1 MKNGNSIMR
10 ITNRSLEEGAP
21 PPSDDMDWEALRA
34 LSDDEVER
42 RALEDPDAQPM
53 TSAELSRM
61 RRLPD
66 TKLLRE
72 RLGLTQQQFA
82 SRYMLSVATVRDWE
96 QKRRVP
102 VGPALGYLYS
112 ISAHPDIIAS
122 VVAEER
128 AIYGAPVQPD
138 SQKEDVL

>member
-10 ITNRSLEEGAP
+10 IMNRSLEEGAP
-21 PPSDDMDWEALRA
+21 APPDDMDWEALRA
-34 LSDDEVER
+34 MSDDEVER

-53 TSAELSRM
+53 THAELSRM

-66 TKLLRE
+66 TKALRE

-128 AIYGAPVQPD
+128 ASYG
-138 SQKEDVL
+138 SQANVDNEKEETP

>member
-1 MKNGNSIMR
+1 MR
-10 ITNRSLEEGAP
+10 TMNRSLEEGAP
-21 PPSDDMDWEALRA
+21 APPDDRDWEALRA

-42 RALEDPDAQPM
+42 WALEDPDAQPM
-53 TSAELSRM
+53 THAELSRM
-61 RRLPD
+61 RRPPD
-66 TKLLRE
+66 TKALRE

-112 ISAHPDIIAS
+112 IAAHPELIAS
-122 VVAEER
+122 VVAEEK
-128 AIYGAPVQPD
+128 ATYGIRPNAP
-138 SQKEDVL
+138 SEKEDTP